1 MITYEKVLILKNVP
15 LFEQASELALAD
27 LISVAQEKTLK
38 QGDVLLKPD
47 QENATLYLVLSGRLK
62 IKTAHNEEQEI
73 TPRQLLGET
82 TVFNPAVLGVK
93 VVADEKTTVLKWTGS
108 QLYTVMSLHPTLAMA
123 FLGTLSHRLR
133 LYEKNERES

>member
-38 QGDVLLKPD
+38 EGDVLLKED
-47 QENATLYLVLSGRLK
+47 QKNDSLYLVLSGCLK
-62 IKTAHNEEQEI
+62 TEVKKEDASQIGA
-73 TPRQLLGET
+73 RQLFGET

-93 VVADEKTTVLKWTGS
+93 VVAQEKTTLLKWSST
-108 QLYTVMSLHPTLAMA
+108 QLYTIMSLHPTLAMA

-133 LYEKNERES
+133 LYEKKKIES